1 MSLNDVVLCAPMRT
15 PIGMT
20 GAVVTSRLR
29 DLMRR
34 DYLTRST
41 ALALQR
47 IG

>member
-29 DLMRR
+29 DLMRCNH
-34 DYLTRST
+34 LTRST
-41 ALALQR
+41 ARMWER